1 MRQTLIAVMSAALVL
16 SPAFAKTKAKLGPDD
31 IGESDPG
38 KGLNF
43 YSLEREIALGKQM
56 AAEVDREARLVDD
69 PTITEYVNRLGQN
82 LVRNS
87 EAKVPF
93 TIKVIDSDDVNA
105 FALPGGFLYVNSGL
119 ILKADNEAELAGVM
133 AHEIAHVAARHG
145 TKQATRGELVNY
157 ASIPLIM
164 MGGWAGYAIQQAA
177 SIAVPIGF
185 LKFSRG
191 MEAQADHLGLEYMY
205 KSGYDP
211 VEFVEFFE
219 KLATLEKKKP
229 GLVSKV
235 FSSHPMT
242 NDRIKAAQNEI
253 QEDLQPRPEYVV
265 DTSEFQAVKARL
277 EMIENRRKGID
288 NNSSSP
294 RLRHRETSDQQ
305 QQQQTD
311 SDGRPTLKRRD

>member
-1 MRQTLIAVMSAALVL
+1 M
-16 SPAFAKTKAKLGPDD
+16 
-31 IGESDPG
+31 
-38 KGLNF
+38 
-43 YSLEREIALGKQM
+43 
-56 AAEVDREARLVDD
+56 
-69 PTITEYVNRLGQN
+69 
-82 LVRNS
+82 
-87 EAKVPF
+87 
-93 TIKVIDSDDVNA
+93 
-105 FALPGGFLYVNSGL
+105 
-119 ILKADNEAELAGVM
+119 
-133 AHEIAHVAARHG
+133 
-145 TKQATRGELVNY
+145 
-157 ASIPLIM
+157 
-164 MGGWAGYAIQQAA
+164 
-177 SIAVPIGF
+177 
-185 LKFSRG
+185 
-191 MEAQADHLGLEYMY
+191 
-205 KSGYDP
+205 
-211 VEFVEFFE
+211 EFFE